1 MFKKTFLSLLLSIG
15 FGSNNFKYSYTV
27 ITTNE
32 EINIDGNL
40 DELVWKTGTPISNFS
55 QKDPRPGEPARQ
67 KTEVRVSIDNEF
79 IYVGAYLFDNSPD
92 SIAKQILRRDCW

>member
-1 MFKKTFLSLLLSIG
+1 MLKKIFLALLLSIG

-40 DELVWKTGTPISNFS
+40 DE
-55 QKDPRPGEPARQ
+55 
-67 KTEVRVSIDNEF
+67 
-79 IYVGAYLFDNSPD
+79 
-92 SIAKQILRRDCW
+92 